1 MLRLTRKR
9 GERIM
14 VGDDIVIEIGFIRDR
29 TVEVIVRAPTDIPV
43 HREEIYNRIQAEIQA
58 GKEAEK

>member
-1 MLRLTRKR
+1 MLRLTRKV

-14 VGDDIVIEIGFIRDR
+14 IWDDIIIEVGFISHRG
-29 TVEVIVRAPTDIPV
+29 VELRFHAPADIPI

-58 GKEAEK
+58 EKEAEQ